1 MQPERII
8 ILDTTLRDGE
18 QAPGAALNVHEK
30 IGIAKALERLGVDV
44 IEAGF
49 PVAGQ
54 TDFEA
59 ARQIAASVKN
69 SAVCAFARAV
79 QKDIDA
85 AAQVLEKAAR
95 PRIHTFIA
103 TSDLHLEH
111 KLKISRQEAIA
122 RAIEAVKYAR
132 RFTDDVQ
139 FSFEDACRS
148 DHGFLKQITDAVIKA
163 GAATINVPDTVGWQL
178 PHESAAMIG
187 AVVQAA
193 EGRAVVSAHVHD
205 DMGLATANT
214 LAAIEAGARQIEVTV
229 NGIGERAGNAALE
242 EIAVILATR
251 MAGRFCTGI
260 QTRLLSAVSDE
271 VARATGM
278 NKAPN
283 KAVVGQNA
291 FAHGSGIHQ
300 DGMAKAA
307 GTYEIFSPELVGA
320 TPGGIVLTRHSGSRA
335 LKGALETMGVRLG
348 EEAFGRIYERYKK
361 VSQRYKIVP
370 ADEIMGL
377 VQGR

>member
-59 ARQIAASVKN
+59 ARQIAAGVKN
-69 SAVCAFARAV
+69 SIVCAFARAV

-85 AAQVLEKAAR
+85 AAQALAKAAR

-103 TSDLHLEH
+103 TSDLHLTR

-187 AVVQAA
+187 AVVHAA

-242 EIAVILATR
+242 EVAVILATR
-251 MAGRFCTGI
+251 MADRFQTGI
-260 QTRLLSAVSDE
+260 DTRLLNAVSDE
-271 VARATGM
+271 VARVTGM

-291 FAHGSGIHQ
+291 FSHGSGIHQ
-300 DGMAKAA
+300 DGMMKAA

-320 TPGGIVLTRHSGSRA
+320 APGGIVLTRHSGSRA
-335 LKGALETMGVRLG
+335 VRSAFEAMGARLNEAAF
-348 EEAFGRIYERYKK
+348 EELYARFKQ
-361 VSQRYKIVP
+361 VSQQHKVVSVEVL
-370 ADEIMGL
+370 ASL
-377 VQGR
+377 VQAR